1 MEITKDNFKDI
12 FSVIDSKI
20 AIIDGTNNRN
30 IQRALQKLKEK
41 VKETEEGGEQLI
53 KDNSVLKI
61 GIVGQVKAGKSS
73 FLNSLFFDGENILP
87 RASTPMTAGLTVLTY
102 GNENSFTVEYYNTKE
117 WDTFKTK
124 DKEYTTIIQDCKAS
138 DPNLTEDDI
147 VCQFNLDPELRTA
160 HELVSTCSR
169 SALNNIK
176 ETSKKDTKD
185 FSDIMDLQNILENYV
200 GAKGQY
206 TPIVKCL
213 TIKLH
218 DERLKDIEIV
228 DTPGV
233 NDPVVSR
240 EQRTRE
246 FLRSCHGVFFLS
258 YSGRFFDSTD
268 TSFLSE
274 RIGSQGIGTVV
285 LIASKFD
292 SVLQDVGMKF
302 RDNLSDAID
311 DCQKKLKQQY
321 RTNITTADYSGKDPI
336 VDFSSGIGFSIYK
349 KPQNRWDDIEQHVVK
364 QMQNFYPSFFSD
376 EKDIKD
382 TFYALSQMDDIRNN
396 YLEGTFKKN
405 KDSIILEKTNAY
417 FSQASKVL
425 RKIVEGQKDDLKAK
439 LISLQKTDISQ
450 MEDKEKKYNS
460 IKEQIKSGLDTISG
474 TMDSRVER
482 YRKETLNKFSL
493 NVSLPIKQKD
503 GKFKRKGTLWGG
515 TKDFTCTYEYV
526 NVHRLIDNLKRAIDT
541 EIGNMNRIWSEK
553 QKELRDY
560 IQEEIS
566 KVITENE
573 KSDTTGVIDSKI
585 LRNVLTQTIEDLHNK
600 MTISTQK
607 ITEGVNLDSQFEG
620 IDHMTLYYNEKME
633 EEEAISKI
641 KAESRKH
648 IKEAQ
653 EGLNNQICAIQANLE
668 KVFRL
673 SAEDSISIVKKNK
686 GIFLD
691 KLGRNIDELLNC
703 LKEELKN
710 KKEEEENYNKVINE
724 LTQIE
729 QTL

>member
-1 MEITKDNFKDI
+1 MEITKDNFKNI
-12 FSVIDSKI
+12 FSIIDSKI
-20 AIIDGTNNRN
+20 AVIDGANNKN
-30 IQRALQKLKEK
+30 IQRALQKLKDK
-41 VKETEEGGEQLI
+41 VKETEDGGEQLI
-53 KDNSVLKI
+53 KDNNVLKI

-102 GNENSFTVEYYNTKE
+102 GEENSFTVEYYNTKE

-124 DKEYTTIIQDCKAS
+124 DKEYQTIIQEYRAEN
-138 DPNLTEDDI
+138 PNLSEDDI
-147 VCQFNLDPELRTA
+147 INQFNIDSEVRTA

-169 SALNNIK
+169 NALNNIK
-176 ETSKKDTKD
+176 ETSKKDIRE
-185 FSDIMDLQNILENYV
+185 FSNIMDLQNILENYV

-274 RIGSQGIGTVV
+274 RIGSQGIGTIV

-311 DCQKKLKQQY
+311 DCQKKLKKQY
-321 RTNITTADYSGKDPI
+321 GTNIATTDYSGKDPI

-349 KPQNRWDDIEQHVVK
+349 KPQDRWDDIEQHVVK
-364 QMQNFYPSFFSD
+364 QMQHFYPSFFSD
-376 EKDIKD
+376 EKSIKE
-382 TFYALSQMDDIRNN
+382 TFYALSQMDEIRTN

-405 KDSIILEKTNAY
+405 KDSIISEKTHAY
-417 FSQASKVL
+417 FSQTSKVL
-425 RKIVEGQKDDLKAK
+425 KKMVEEQKDDLKAK
-439 LISLQKTDISQ
+439 LDCLQSSDISQ
-450 MEDKEKKYNS
+450 MEDKKKKYNN
-460 IKEQIKSGLDTISG
+460 ILNQIKSGLDTISI
-474 TMDSRVER
+474 TMDSRVDR
-482 YRKETLNKFSL
+482 YVKETLNKFSL
-493 NVSLPIKQKD
+493 NVSLPTKPTE
-503 GKFKRKGTLWGG
+503 GSFKRKSTSILRRN
-515 TKDFTCTYEYV
+515 KDFTCTYEAVDV
-526 NVHRLIDNLKRAIDT
+526 NRLTDNLKQAINK
-541 EIGNMNRIWSEK
+541 EIEKINNIWSEK
-553 QKELRDY
+553 QNEIRQY
-560 IQEEIS
+560 IREEIS
-566 KVITENE
+566 KIITENE
-573 KSDTTGVIDSKI
+573 KTDTTGVINSII
-585 LRNVLTQTIEDLHNK
+585 LRNILTQTIEELNNAT
-600 MTISTQK
+600 TISYK
-607 ITEGVNLDSQFEG
+607 EIKDNDIDSLFQG
-620 IDHMTLYYNEKME
+620 IGLMTCYYGSMDESE
-633 EEEAISKI
+633 SISKI
-641 KAESRKH
+641 KNEARKQ
-648 IKEAQ
+648 IDEARTK
-653 EGLNNQICAIQANLE
+653 LNNQISAIQENVE
-668 KVFRL
+668 KVL
-673 SAEDSISIVKKNK
+673 HKSANDSIDIVTEKKS
-686 GIFLD
+686 IFLD
-691 KLGRNIDELLNC
+691 KLSRNIDET
-703 LKEELKN
+703 LKALEEELKN
-710 KKEEEENYNKVINE
+710 KKEEEQNYTKVINE

>member
-1 MEITKDNFKDI
+1 MEITKDNFKNI
-12 FSVIDSKI
+12 FSIIDSNI
-20 AIIDGTNNRN
+20 AIIDGANNKN
-30 IQRALQKLKEK
+30 IQRALQKLKDK
-41 VKETEEGGEQLI
+41 VKETEDGGEQLI
-53 KDNSVLKI
+53 KDNNVLKI

-87 RASTPMTAGLTVLTY
+87 RASTPMTAGLTVLAY
-102 GNENSFTVEYYNTKE
+102 GEENSFTVEYYNTKE

-124 DKEYTTIIQDCKAS
+124 DKEYQTIIQEYRAEN
-138 DPNLTEDDI
+138 PNLSEDDI
-147 VCQFNLDPELRTA
+147 INQFNIDSEVRTA

-169 SALNNIK
+169 NALNNIK
-176 ETSKKDTKD
+176 ETSRKDTRD
-185 FSDIMDLQNILENYV
+185 FSNIMDLQNILENYV

-274 RIGSQGIGTVV
+274 RIGSQGIGTIV

-311 DCQKKLKQQY
+311 DCQKKLKKQY
-321 RTNITTADYSGKDPI
+321 RTNIATTDYSGKDPI

-349 KPQNRWDDIEQHVVK
+349 KPQDRWDDIEQHVVK
-364 QMQNFYPSFFSD
+364 QMQHFYPSFFSD
-376 EKDIKD
+376 EKSIKE
-382 TFYALSQMDDIRNN
+382 TFYALSQMDEIRTN

-405 KDSIILEKTNAY
+405 KDSIISEKTRAY

-425 RKIVEGQKDDLKAK
+425 KKMVEGQNEDLTAK
-439 LISLQKTDISQ
+439 LDYLQSSDISQ
-450 MEDKEKKYNS
+450 MEDKKNKYNN
-460 IKEQIKSGLDTISG
+460 ILNQIKSGLDTISI
-474 TMDSRVER
+474 TMDSRVDR
-482 YRKETLNKFSL
+482 YVKETLNKFSL
-493 NVSLPIKQKD
+493 NVSLPTKPTE
-503 GKFKRKGTLWGG
+503 GSFKRKSTSILRRN
-515 TKDFTCTYEYV
+515 KDFTCTYEAVDV
-526 NVHRLIDNLKRAIDT
+526 NRLTDNLKQAINK
-541 EIGNMNRIWSEK
+541 EIEKINNIWSEK
-553 QKELRDY
+553 QNEIRQY
-560 IQEEIS
+560 IREEIS
-566 KVITENE
+566 KIITENE
-573 KSDTTGVIDSKI
+573 KTDTTGVINSII
-585 LRNVLTQTIEDLHNK
+585 LRNILTQTIEELNNAT
-600 MTISTQK
+600 TISYK
-607 ITEGVNLDSQFEG
+607 EIKDNDIDSLFQG
-620 IDHMTLYYNEKME
+620 IGLMTRYYGSMDVS
-633 EEEAISKI
+633 EAISKI
-641 KAESRKH
+641 KNEARKQ
-648 IKEAQ
+648 IDEARTK
-653 EGLNNQICAIQANLE
+653 LNNQISAIQENVE
-668 KVFRL
+668 KVL
-673 SAEDSISIVKKNK
+673 HKSANDSIDIVTEKKS
-686 GIFLD
+686 IFLD
-691 KLGRNIDELLNC
+691 KLSRNIDET
-703 LKEELKN
+703 LKALEEELKN
-710 KKEEEENYNKVINE
+710 KKEEEQNYTKVINE